1 MTGVTSNPSIFE
13 KAIGGSDDYGAALK
27 SALKQGDRDVM
38 SLYEALAIADIRSAA
53 DALLPVYK
61 ATKGLDGY
69 VSLEVSLSRY
79 GHRRDGGGGAAPVAR
94 SFVRQS
100 DDQRARD
107 RRGPADDPPPDRRKH
122 HRHITLLFSQ
132 EVYERVVA
140 AYLGGLEDLLAHGG
154 DPSKVASVASFF
166 VSRIDVEVDKRFD
179 DKIKSGRKA
188 LSSLRGEVAIA
199 NAKLAY
205 QRDKRLFAGS
215 RWDKLQSQGA
225 RTQRLLWAGI
235 GTKNKDYSDGDAPR
249 VGDHIEI
256 KAAE

>member
-1 MTGVTSNPSIFE
+1 MSASRCPYLAMDTDATVAQRLWRTVSRDNLMINVPATDAGLPTIRHL
-13 KAIGGSDDYGAALK
+13 IGEGTT
-27 SALKQGDRDVM
+27 VN
-38 SLYEALAIADIRSAA
+38 
-53 DALLPVYK
+53 
-61 ATKGLDGY
+61 
-69 VSLEVSLSRY
+69 
-79 GHRRDGGGGAAPVAR
+79 
-94 SFVRQS
+94 
-100 DDQRARD
+100 
-107 RRGPADDPPPDRRKH
+107 
-122 HRHITLLFSQ
+122 ITLLFSQ

-205 QRDKRLFAGS
+205 QRYKRLFAGS

-235 GTKNKDYSDGDAPR
+235 GTKNKDYSDGDARR
-249 VGDHIEI
+249 VRRSYRDQGGRVT
-256 KAAE
+256 

>member
-1 MTGVTSNPSIFE
+1 MSASRCPYLAMDTDATVAQRLWRTVSRDNLMINVPATDAGLPTIRHL
-13 KAIGGSDDYGAALK
+13 IGEGTT
-27 SALKQGDRDVM
+27 VN
-38 SLYEALAIADIRSAA
+38 
-53 DALLPVYK
+53 
-61 ATKGLDGY
+61 
-69 VSLEVSLSRY
+69 
-79 GHRRDGGGGAAPVAR
+79 
-94 SFVRQS
+94 
-100 DDQRARD
+100 
-107 RRGPADDPPPDRRKH
+107 
-122 HRHITLLFSQ
+122 ITLLFSQ

-205 QRDKRLFAGS
+205 QRYKRLFAGS

-249 VGDHIEI
+249 VRRSYRDQGGRVT
-256 KAAE
+256 

>member
-1 MTGVTSNPSIFE
+1 MIASMTGQARRSPAKPAANPLVGRLHQHGQAPWLDFLARKFIADGSLKSLIDRDGVTGVTSNPSIFE

-107 RRGPADDPPPDRRKH
+107 RRGPADDPPPDRR
-122 HRHITLLFSQ
+122 RHQRQYHTAVF
-132 EVYERVVA
+132 A
-140 AYLGGLEDLLAHGG
+140 GGL
-154 DPSKVASVASFF
+154 
-166 VSRIDVEVDKRFD
+166 
-179 DKIKSGRKA
+179 
-188 LSSLRGEVAIA
+188 
-199 NAKLAY
+199 
-205 QRDKRLFAGS
+205 
-215 RWDKLQSQGA
+215 
-225 RTQRLLWAGI
+225 
-235 GTKNKDYSDGDAPR
+235 
-249 VGDHIEI
+249 
-256 KAAE
+256 

>member
-1 MTGVTSNPSIFE
+1 MSASRCPYRAMDTDATVAEAQRLWRAVSCDNLMINVPATDAGLPTIRHL
-13 KAIGGSDDYGAALK
+13 IGEGIN
-27 SALKQGDRDVM
+27 VN
-38 SLYEALAIADIRSAA
+38 
-53 DALLPVYK
+53 
-61 ATKGLDGY
+61 
-69 VSLEVSLSRY
+69 
-79 GHRRDGGGGAAPVAR
+79 
-94 SFVRQS
+94 
-100 DDQRARD
+100 
-107 RRGPADDPPPDRRKH
+107 
-122 HRHITLLFSQ
+122 ITLLFSQ

-205 QRDKRLFAGS
+205 QRYKRLFAGS

-249 VGDHIEI
+249 VRRSYRDQGGRVT
-256 KAAE
+256 